1 MRYITREDLIEV
13 IQGRLLDES
22 VSELPDDI
30 LNGLESKA
38 IDFTISYISGRYDTE
53 KIFGLPSPSGEGRE
67 GEVMRNGLLV
77 QAIAMIVVYRAV
89 RRNAARKVPDDFTNI
104 YTEAI
109 RILSNI
115 QTGSQSL
122 AGMPEVTG
130 DSGTTGSLMYG
141 NTTNKDFFI

>member
-1 MRYITREDLIEV
+1 MKYITKEDLIEI

-22 VSELPDDI
+22 VSELPNELLD
-30 LNGLESKA
+30 GLEIKA
-38 IDFTISYISGRYDTE
+38 IDFVISYISGRYNTD
-53 KIFGLPSPSGEGRE
+53 KIFGDP
-67 GEVMRNGLLV
+67 VMRSGLLV

-89 RRNAARKVPDDFTNI
+89 RRNAARKVPDDFADT

-122 AGMPEVTG
+122 AGMPEITG
-130 DSGTTGSLMYG
+130 DSGTTSSLMCG
-141 NTTNKDFFI
+141 NTTNKDFYI

>member
-22 VSELPDDI
+22 VSELPEELLD
-30 LNGLESKA
+30 GLEGKA
-38 IDFTISYISGRYDTE
+38 IDFAISYISGRYDTG
-53 KIFGLPSPSGEGRE
+53 KIFGISLTSGELE
-67 GEVMRNGLLV
+67 GVVMRNGLLV

-122 AGMPEVTG
+122 EGMPEVTG